1 MLFSRATDIQEFN
14 LDSYKKQVFG
24 PYTSA
29 KIATILQKQI
39 RKTFGICLK
48 PFNPQNKACFNYH
61 IKQCPGACCGE
72 ISVSDYQKKMGLA
85 KKFLS
90 GEFTT
95 LRKYYLS
102 EIKKYSKNQNYEDA
116 SKLKYEYEKLQEV
129 LESGNVNLLLKL
141 SESIP
146 STQNKITNT
155 LHHPKLISTPKRI
168 ECYDLAHLQGTNYV
182 GAMTVMEDGYLKKT
196 EYRHFHVNDSTSD
209 PYAMKEIITRRFTHL
224 DWEKPD
230 LIVLDG
236 GKPQLNIVLPIVP
249 ENIAVI
255 ALAKKRET
263 LIYYDSV
270 GETVELNLN
279 LDDPVLNQ
287 LILLRNEAHR
297 FGNKFHRKQR
307 EKTMLI

>member
-72 ISVSDYQKKMGLA
+72 INVSDYQKKMGLA

-95 LRKYYLS
+95 LRKYYLR
-102 EIKKYSKNQNYEDA
+102 EIKKYSKNQNYEQA

-155 LHHPKLISTPKRI
+155 LHHPKLTSIPKRI

-209 PYAMKEIITRRFTHL
+209 PYAMKEIINRRFAHL
-224 DWEKPD
+224 DWKKPD

-249 ENIAVI
+249 ANIAVI

-270 GETVELNLN
+270 GEIVELNLS